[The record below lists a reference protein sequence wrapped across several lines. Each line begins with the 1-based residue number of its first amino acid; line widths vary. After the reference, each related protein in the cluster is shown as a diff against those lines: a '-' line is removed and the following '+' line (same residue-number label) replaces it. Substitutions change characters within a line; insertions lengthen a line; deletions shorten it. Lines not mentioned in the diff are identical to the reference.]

1 MAPHPS
7 RVSRGA
13 LPGGG
18 PPFIEET
25 PRVSLKDD
33 GVREDEMIRT
43 RGGYHRLRVACPTF
57 GPRGA
62 ELVHVRGPPT
72 RSDNDSGVLA
82 RIVRLVDAYDEPGTC
97 ISLQQ
102 VTRLEDPIGE
112 PVLPMAVGKE
122 DGQRAGQLSP
132 SAPPGA
138 MAQARVTAKGELSR

>member
-1 MAPHPS
+1 MHPHT
-7 RVSRGA
+7 RTDRTWAARG
-13 LPGGG
+13 
-18 PPFIEET
+18 
-25 PRVSLKDD
+25 
-33 GVREDEMIRT
+33 
-43 RGGYHRLRVACPTF
+43 
-57 GPRGA
+57 
-62 ELVHVRGPPT
+62 ELARAVHFRGPPT